1 MDDTLRRVRGALA
14 DRYTVE
20 QELGRGGMAVVY
32 LAQDRRH
39 DRRVALKVL
48 RPDGAGSSGGERF
61 LREIRTAAQLHH
73 PHILTL
79 HDSGAV
85 GDLLYYVMPYVEG
98 ETLRH
103 RLERQGV
110 LPIADAIRITREVA
124 DALDYANGRG
134 IVHRD
139 IKPENIFLSAGHALV
154 GDFGI
159 ARAADVAGFTTSS
172 VSSLTD
178 AGVAI
183 GTAAY
188 MSPEQAMADPRI
200 DGRSDQY
207 SLGCVLYEMLAGQPP
222 FTGPTA
228 RAIMARHTSDQVPPI
243 VTVRP
248 VPADMETAVVR
259 ALAKVPA
266 DRWPNATAFAEAV
279 DTALATHVT
288 QSREAVTV
296 RRRLLRSSL
305 LGGALLTFAAVG
317 WFTWQSR
324 SAGAADVVDSVAVLP
339 FENLVRDST
348 RAAVIEALHAGLI
361 GVLSREQA
369 LTVKGSQSVSRY
381 RNSIKTVSEIGREL
395 EVKALVT
402 AQVYSLG
409 DSLTLQLQLNQ
420 VVPEEHILWS
430 GDYSAD
436 LGNALSL
443 LEAAARD
450 VANYLDISRAHERGT
465 RPAREKRFPAAAYEA
480 YAEGLYFWNHFQ
492 ASRIDDAIAAF
503 QRALDIAPDF
513 ALARAGLAQA
523 YSMQPYYASVPPR
536 VALPKAR
543 EAANMAL
550 SLDPEVAEAHSVLGW
565 VWAVVDR
572 DWERAGYHFRKAIEI
587 NPGYAVGHMWY
598 AWYLAWVGRLEDA
611 IESDLRARSI
621 DPLSRRIISH
631 QGIIYFM
638 NRQYDKA
645 IEKYTET
652 LRLYP
657 DFTRAKWDLGSAYTQ
672 IGELEKA
679 IPLLTEVW
687 KADSGAAGSATNPGL
702 LGEAFARA
710 GRADEAIRIANQ
722 LKAMRANGYSPPLN
736 IGRIYMLLGDLD
748 EAFRWFD
755 LADQER
761 DGDMVLLNIA
771 PVYDPVRADPRFQD
785 LVRRMR
791 FPSRKPS

>member
-1 MDDTLRRVRGALA
+1 MDDTLRRIRSALA
-14 DRYTVE
+14 GRYTVE
-20 QELGRGGMAVVY
+20 KELGRGGMAVVY
-32 LAQDRRH
+32 LAHDTRH

-48 RPDGAGSSGGERF
+48 EGTGSSAGERF

-85 GDLLYYVMPYVEG
+85 EELLYYVMPYVEG

-103 RLERQGV
+103 RLEREGV
-110 LPIADAIRITREVA
+110 LPVADAIRITREVA
-124 DALDYANGRG
+124 DALDYANARG

-178 AGVAI
+178 VGVAI

-188 MSPEQAMADPRI
+188 MSPEQAMADPRV

-228 RAIMARHTSDQVPPI
+228 QAIMARHTSDQVPPI

-248 VPADMETAVVR
+248 VPLDMESAVIR

-266 DRWPNATAFAEAV
+266 DRWPNATSFAEAV

-288 QSREAVTV
+288 QSREAVTA
-296 RRRLLRSSL
+296 RRNVLRSSV
-305 LGGALLTFAAVG
+305 GGAALVAFAVVG

-324 SAGAADVVDSVAVLP
+324 SAGAADVIDSVAVLP

-348 RAAVIEALHAGLI
+348 RAAVIEALHANLI
-361 GVLSREQA
+361 GVLSRERA
-369 LTVKGSQSVSRY
+369 FRVKGSQSVSRY
-381 RNSIKTVSEIGREL
+381 RNSIKTTAEIGREL
-395 EVKALVT
+395 DVEALVT
-402 AQVYSLG
+402 GIVSARG
-409 DSLTLQLQLNQ
+409 DSLTLHVELNQ
-420 VVPEEHILWS
+420 VVPEEQMVWS
-430 GDYSAD
+430 GEYSDD

-443 LEAAARD
+443 LERAARD
-450 VANYLDISRAHERGT
+450 LANRLDVSRAAERMT
-465 RPAREKRFPAAAYEA
+465 RTAREKRFPAAAYEA
-480 YAEGLYFWNHFQ
+480 YADGLSYWNHFQ

-503 QRALDIAPDF
+503 QRALDIAPEF
-513 ALARAGLAQA
+513 ALAHAGLAQT
-523 YSMQPYYASVPPR
+523 YNMQPYYAGIRPR
-536 VALPKAR
+536 IALERAR
-543 EAANMAL
+543 ESANKAL
-550 SLDPEVAEAHSVLGW
+550 GLDSRVAEAHTVLGW
-565 VWAVVDR
+565 VIAVIDR
-572 DWERAGYHFRKAIEI
+572 DWARSEDHFRKAIEI
-587 NPGYAVGHMWY
+587 NPSYAVGYMWY
-598 AWYLAWVGRLEDA
+598 AWFLAWVGRFDEA
-611 IESDLRARSI
+611 IQLDLLARRF
-621 DPLSRRIISH
+621 DPNSPRIIAH

-652 LRLYP
+652 LRLFP
-657 DFTRAKWDLGSAYTQ
+657 NFTRAKWDLGVAYAHTGQ
-672 IGELEKA
+672 FEMA
-679 IPLLTEVW
+679 IPLLTEAW
-687 KADSGAAGSATNPGL
+687 KADSGAAGSISFGL
-702 LGEAFARA
+702 LGEAYARA
-710 GRADEAIRIANQ
+710 GRRQEALRIANQ
-722 LKAMRANGYSPPLN
+722 LKAMRAKGYSPPLN
-736 IGRIYMLLGDLD
+736 IGRIYMLLGDHD
-748 EAFRWFD
+748 EAFEWFK
-755 LADQER
+755 LADEER

-771 PVYDPVRADPRFQD
+771 PVYDPVRADPRFEE
-785 LVRRMR
+785 LLRRMR
-791 FPSRKPS
+791 FPNMKPS